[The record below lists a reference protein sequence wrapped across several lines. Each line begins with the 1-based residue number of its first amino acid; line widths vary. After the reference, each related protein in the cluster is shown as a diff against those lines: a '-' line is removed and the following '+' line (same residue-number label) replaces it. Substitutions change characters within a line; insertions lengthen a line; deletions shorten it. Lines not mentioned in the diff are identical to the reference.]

1 MISMITK
8 TTKLISVISVIS
20 VPLVIMSIYNDQTT
34 GQTPNTSQLAQVKSI
49 WQRFSSRE
57 GKFSVLFPGT
67 PRLSQQKMTSDNGE
81 LQVNLFTVNRP
92 QEEAKYTVA
101 YIDYPAQYIQLLRS
115 RNLVEQAIEQ
125 GKSTALQRVRGTIV
139 SEEKKT
145 LGDNVGI
152 EVNYT
157 TADGKVVKQRVFL
170 VDNRFYQITA
180 ETTQKR
186 QRFLTRSM
194 QGFCDSFRLL
204 P

>member
-1 MISMITK
+1 MF
-8 TTKLISVISVIS
+8 
-20 VPLVIMSIYNDQTT
+20 IYNDYTT
-34 GQTPNTSQLAQVKSI
+34 GQTTTTSQSAQVKSV
-49 WQRFSSRE
+49 WQRFSSPE

-81 LQVNLFTVNRP
+81 LQVNLFTVNRL

-157 TADGKVVKQRVFL
+157 TPDGKVVKQRVFL

-194 QGFCDSFRLL
+194 QGFCDSFKLL

>member
-1 MISMITK
+1 MITK
-8 TTKLISVISVIS
+8 TTKLISFISVIS
-20 VPLVIMSIYNDQTT
+20 LPLVSVFIYDDYTT
-34 GQTPNTSQLAQVKSI
+34 GQTPTTSQSAQVKSV
-49 WQRFSSRE
+49 WQRFSSQE
-57 GKFSVLFPGT
+57 GKFTVLFPGT
-67 PRLSQQKMTSDNGE
+67 PRFSRQKMTSDNGE

-125 GKSTALQRVRGTIV
+125 GKSTALQRVRGTVV

-145 LGDNVGI
+145 LGDNVGM

-157 TADGKVVKQRVFL
+157 TANGKFAKQRVFL
-170 VDNRFYQITA
+170 VGNRFYQITA

-194 QGFCDSFRLL
+194 QGFCDSFKLL

>member
-1 MISMITK
+1 M
-8 TTKLISVISVIS
+8 
-20 VPLVIMSIYNDQTT
+20 
-34 GQTPNTSQLAQVKSI
+34 
-49 WQRFSSRE
+49 
-57 GKFSVLFPGT
+57 LFPGT

-125 GKSTALQRVRGTIV
+125 GKSTALERVRGTIV

-157 TADGKVVKQRVFL
+157 TPAGKVVKQRVFL
-170 VDNRFYQITA
+170 IDNRFYQITA

-194 QGFCDSFRLL
+194 QGFCDSFKLL

>member
-1 MISMITK
+1 MITK
-8 TTKLISVISVIS
+8 TTKLISLVSVIS
-20 VPLVIMSIYNDQTT
+20 VPLVSLFIYNDYTT
-34 GQTPNTSQLAQVKSI
+34 GQAPTTSQSAQVKSV
-49 WQRFSSRE
+49 WQRFSSQE

-145 LGDNVGI
+145 LGDNVGM
-152 EVNYT
+152 EVDYT
-157 TADGKVVKQRVFL
+157 TPDGKVVKQRIFL

-194 QGFCDSFRLL
+194 QGFCDSFKLL

>member
-1 MISMITK
+1 MITK
-8 TTKLISVISVIS
+8 TTKLISLVSVIS
-20 VPLVIMSIYNDQTT
+20 LPLVSLFIHNQYTT
-34 GQTPNTSQLAQVKSI
+34 GQTPTISQLAQVKSI
-49 WQRFSSRE
+49 WQRFSSQE

-125 GKSTALQRVRGTIV
+125 GKSTALERVRGTIV

-157 TADGKVVKQRVFL
+157 TPAGKVVKQRVFL
-170 VDNRFYQITA
+170 IDNRFYQITA

-194 QGFCDSFRLL
+194 QGFCDSFKLL

>member
-1 MISMITK
+1 MITK

-81 LQVNLFTVNRP
+81 LQVNLFTVNRL

-157 TADGKVVKQRVFL
+157 TPDGKVVKQRVFL

-194 QGFCDSFRLL
+194 QGFCDSFKLL

>member
-1 MISMITK
+1 MITK
-8 TTKLISVISVIS
+8 TTKLISLVSVIS
-20 VPLVIMSIYNDQTT
+20 LPLVSLFIHNQYTS
-34 GQTPNTSQLAQVKSI
+34 GQTPTISQLAQVKSI
-49 WQRFSSRE
+49 WQRFSSQE

-125 GKSTALQRVRGTIV
+125 GKSTALERVRGTIV

-157 TADGKVVKQRVFL
+157 TPAGKVVKQRVFL
-170 VDNRFYQITA
+170 IDNRFYQITA

-194 QGFCDSFRLL
+194 QGFCDSFKLL

>member
-1 MISMITK
+1 MQHLV
-8 TTKLISVISVIS
+8 TKLISLVSVIS
-20 VPLVIMSIYNDQTT
+20 LPLVSLCIHNHYTT
-34 GQTPNTSQLAQVKSI
+34 GQTPTISQLAQVKSI
-49 WQRFSSRE
+49 WQQFSSQE
-57 GKFSVLFPGT
+57 GKFTVLFPGT
-67 PRLSQQKMTSDNGE
+67 PRFSQQKMTSDNGE

-157 TADGKVVKQRVFL
+157 TPDGKVVKQRVFL

-194 QGFCDSFRLL
+194 QGFCDSFKLL

>member
-1 MISMITK
+1 MITK
-8 TTKLISVISVIS
+8 TTKLISLVSVIS
-20 VPLVIMSIYNDQTT
+20 LPLVSGFIHNDYTT
-34 GQTPNTSQLAQVKSI
+34 GQTPTISQLAQVKSI
-49 WQRFSSRE
+49 WQRFSSQE

-145 LGDNVGI
+145 LGDNVGM

-157 TADGKVVKQRVFL
+157 TPDGKVVKQRIFL
-170 VDNRFYQITA
+170 VNNRFYQITA

-194 QGFCDSFRLL
+194 QGFCDSFKLL

>member
-1 MISMITK
+1 MF
-8 TTKLISVISVIS
+8 
-20 VPLVIMSIYNDQTT
+20 IYNDYTT
-34 GQTPNTSQLAQVKSI
+34 GQTPTTSQSAQVKSV
-49 WQRFSSRE
+49 WQRFSSQE

-67 PRLSQQKMTSDNGE
+67 PRPGQQKMTSDNGE

-125 GKSTALQRVRGTIV
+125 GKSTALQRVRGTVV

-194 QGFCDSFRLL
+194 QGFCDSFKLL

>member
-194 QGFCDSFRLL
+194 QGFCDSFKLL

>member
-1 MISMITK
+1 MITK
-8 TTKLISVISVIS
+8 TTKLISLVSVIS
-20 VPLVIMSIYNDQTT
+20 LPLVSLFIYNDYTT
-34 GQTPNTSQLAQVKSI
+34 GQTTTTSQSAQVKSI
-49 WQRFSSRE
+49 WQRFSSQE

-125 GKSTALQRVRGTIV
+125 GKSTALERVRGTIV

-157 TADGKVVKQRVFL
+157 TPAGKVVKQRVFL
-170 VDNRFYQITA
+170 IDNRFYQITA

-194 QGFCDSFRLL
+194 QGFCDSFKLL

>member
-1 MISMITK
+1 MITK
-8 TTKLISVISVIS
+8 TTKLISLVSVIS
-20 VPLVIMSIYNDQTT
+20 VPLVSLFIYNDYTT
-34 GQTPNTSQLAQVKSI
+34 GQTPTTSQSAQVKSV
-49 WQRFSSRE
+49 WQRFSSQE

-125 GKSTALQRVRGTIV
+125 GKSTALERVRGTIV

-157 TADGKVVKQRVFL
+157 TPAGKVVKQRVFL
-170 VDNRFYQITA
+170 IDNRFYQITA

-194 QGFCDSFRLL
+194 QGFCDSFKLL

>member
-1 MISMITK
+1 MITK
-8 TTKLISVISVIS
+8 TTKLISFISVIS
-20 VPLVIMSIYNDQTT
+20 LPLVSVFIYDDYTT
-34 GQTPNTSQLAQVKSI
+34 GQTPTTSQSAQVKSV
-49 WQRFSSRE
+49 WQRFSSQE
-57 GKFSVLFPGT
+57 GKFTVLFPGT
-67 PRLSQQKMTSDNGE
+67 PRFSQQKMTSDNGE

-125 GKSTALQRVRGTIV
+125 GKSTALQRVRGTVV

-145 LGDNVGI
+145 LGDNVGM

-157 TADGKVVKQRVFL
+157 TADGKFAKQRVFL
-170 VDNRFYQITA
+170 VGNRFYQITA

-194 QGFCDSFRLL
+194 QGFCDSFKLL

>member
-1 MISMITK
+1 MMTK
-8 TTKLISVISVIS
+8 TTKLISLVSVIS
-20 VPLVIMSIYNDQTT
+20 VPLVSLFIYNDYTT
-34 GQTPNTSQLAQVKSI
+34 GQAPTTSQLAQVKSV
-49 WQRFSSRE
+49 WQRFSSQE

-145 LGDNVGI
+145 LGDNVGM
-152 EVNYT
+152 EVDYT
-157 TADGKVVKQRVFL
+157 TPDGKVVKQRIFL

-194 QGFCDSFRLL
+194 QGFCDSFKLL

>member
-1 MISMITK
+1 MITMITK
-8 TTKLISVISVIS
+8 TTKLISLVSVIS
-20 VPLVIMSIYNDQTT
+20 VPLVSLFIYNDYTT
-34 GQTPNTSQLAQVKSI
+34 GQTPTTSQSAQVKSV
-49 WQRFSSRE
+49 WQRFSSPE

-157 TADGKVVKQRVFL
+157 TPDGKVVKQRVFL

-194 QGFCDSFRLL
+194 QGFCDSFKLL